1 MTIKP
6 FSDSTTAD
14 LIANQKQKIQNEID
28 ELTNAEI
35 MANDTAI
42 LAENFYQK
50 YYIEPVIIQEE
61 DFSKRR

>member
-1 MTIKP
+1 MNECMTIKP

-14 LIANQKQKIQNEID
+14 LIANQKQKNQNEID

-42 LAENFYQK
+42 LAEYFYQK
-50 YYIEPVIIQEE
+50 CRWE
-61 DFSKRR
+61 